1 MNSKNTNLE
10 TIKSKKTLKEL
21 LEFSIINI
29 DKPSGP
35 TSFSVDLIIK
45 NALNLKKAS
54 HFGTL
59 DPMVTGV
66 LPVALSRAC
75 RLMPYFIGKTKTY
88 IGIMRIHEEIS
99 EKKLNEEI
107 KNFIGKIT
115 QLPPVKSRVKR
126 EERQREIYRFEILEV
141 SENKKDILFLA
152 EVEAGTYI
160 RKLVSDLGEKI
171 QGAHMLELRRIQASL
186 FKEAESYTIYEF
198 LKAVEEYK
206 KAKNEEPL
214 REMLIPGEII
224 SKVLPIFQVKKQ
236 YINKLYHG
244 SPLFKE
250 YIDNLEKAKEV
261 NLDEKIAVFSEDK
274 FIGTFKIVKSE
285 RILAN
290 PEFILRVFRARIKAI
305 NKII

>member
-290 PEFILRVFRARIKAI
+290 PEFILQPIK
-305 NKII
+305 